1 MELPLMTTPTAP
13 LDARPRGRTAVLT
26 EVPEDV
32 VEDFLQ
38 IYRDAFAPL
47 AVRSAARQS
56 HTDEEFRHEMHDP
69 SVLKFVALDGND
81 EIVGLSLVATDIS
94 TVPWI
99 SVPYYRERFPE
110 HLAEGR
116 LFYFGAMLVRPDRQ
130 GGPWAKFV
138 LDHIFNFLAERSA
151 IGAFDC
157 SQFNSEVIGLPNLI
171 ERAGHRIA
179 RFELAH
185 LDRQDYFALI
195 VEGLK

>member
-1 MELPLMTTPTAP
+1 MTSPTAP
-13 LDARPRGRTAVLT
+13 LEARPVQPHGRTAVLT
-26 EVPEDV
+26 EVPDDV

-47 AVRSAARQS
+47 EVRSPARQS
-56 HTDEEFRHEMHDP
+56 HTDEEFRHEMADP
-69 SVLKFVALDGND
+69 SVLKFVALDRND
-81 EIVGLSLVATDIS
+81 EIIGLSLVATDLS

-99 SVPYYRERFPE
+99 SVPYYQARFPD
-110 HLAEGR
+110 HVAEGR

-138 LDHIFNFLAERSA
+138 LDHIFTFLAERQG

-157 SQFNSEVIGLPNLI
+157 CGFNVDVVGLPDLI

-179 RFELAH
+179 RFDLTH
-185 LDRQDYFALI
+185 LDRQDYYALI